1 MSDVIKITLAG
12 VAGLGLGTFFF
23 YGLWLTVRKALTSNS
38 PTGWVIGS
46 FVVRVGTTVTGF
58 YYAGNGNWQRLLVC
72 LLGFV
77 VARYMVTY
85 LTRSAEG
92 RQQPV
97 DKSISHAS

>member
-1 MSDVIKITLAG
+1 MNDIIKLALSG

-23 YGLWLTVRKALTSNS
+23 YGLWLTVRKTLTAAT
-38 PTGWVIGS
+38 PAIWMLGS
-46 FVVRVGTTVTGF
+46 FVVRMGITVTGF
-58 YYAGNGNWQRLLVC
+58 YYVGNGNWQRLLAC

-85 LTRSAEG
+85 LTRSVAT
-92 RQQPV
+92 QPQPV